1 MKNNFRVI
9 LAKKRKTVADLSKD
23 TGISKTTLT
32 NLYYER
38 TKNPDSQTLLKLSK
52 ALGVTIDEILT
63 VENWKQKQKKAQQS
77 PNSQA
82 FNYPQLK
89 RNTLAGKPYYVGF

>member
-1 MKNNFRVI
+1 MLYLERSKNMRNNFRVI

-52 ALGVTIDEILT
+52 SLGVTIDELLN
-63 VENWKQKQKKAQQS
+63 VEE
-77 PNSQA
+77 
-82 FNYPQLK
+82 
-89 RNTLAGKPYYVGF
+89 

>member
-1 MKNNFRVI
+1 MSKIKYNKEYFLLYRYKERNETMKNNFRVI

-63 VENWKQKQKKAQQS
+63 VEN
-77 PNSQA
+77 
-82 FNYPQLK
+82 
-89 RNTLAGKPYYVGF
+89 

>member
-1 MKNNFRVI
+1 MLYQCKERNEIMRNNFRVI

-38 TKNPDSQTLLKLSK
+38 TKNPDRKTLLKLSK

-63 VENWKQKQKKAQQS
+63 VEN
-77 PNSQA
+77 
-82 FNYPQLK
+82 
-89 RNTLAGKPYYVGF
+89 

>member
-1 MKNNFRVI
+1 MRNNFRVI

-23 TGISKTTLT
+23 TGLSKTTLT

-38 TKNPDSQTLLKLSK
+38 TKNPDSQTLLKLSN

-63 VENWKQKQKKAQQS
+63 VEN
-77 PNSQA
+77 
-82 FNYPQLK
+82 
-89 RNTLAGKPYYVGF
+89 

>member
-1 MKNNFRVI
+1 MRNNFRVI

-32 NLYYER
+32 NLYYDR

-52 ALGVTIDEILT
+52 SLGVTIDELLN
-63 VENWKQKQKKAQQS
+63 VEE
-77 PNSQA
+77 
-82 FNYPQLK
+82 
-89 RNTLAGKPYYVGF
+89 

>member
-1 MKNNFRVI
+1 MSKIKYKKKYFLLYGRKERSKTMKNNFRVI

-63 VENWKQKQKKAQQS
+63 VEN
-77 PNSQA
+77 
-82 FNYPQLK
+82 
-89 RNTLAGKPYYVGF
+89 

>member
-1 MKNNFRVI
+1 MSKIKYNKEYFLLYRYKGRSETMKNNFRVI

-63 VENWKQKQKKAQQS
+63 VEN
-77 PNSQA
+77 
-82 FNYPQLK
+82 
-89 RNTLAGKPYYVGF
+89 

>member
-1 MKNNFRVI
+1 MSKIKYNKEYFLLYRRQERSKTMKNNFRVI

-52 ALGVTIDEILT
+52 VLGVTIDEILT
-63 VENWKQKQKKAQQS
+63 VEN
-77 PNSQA
+77 
-82 FNYPQLK
+82 
-89 RNTLAGKPYYVGF
+89 

>member
-1 MKNNFRVI
+1 MRNNFRVI

-38 TKNPDSQTLLKLSK
+38 TKNPNSQTLLKLSK
-52 ALGVTIDEILT
+52 SLGVTIDELLN
-63 VENWKQKQKKAQQS
+63 VEE
-77 PNSQA
+77 
-82 FNYPQLK
+82 
-89 RNTLAGKPYYVGF
+89 

>member
-1 MKNNFRVI
+1 MSKIKYNKKYFLLYGRKERSKTMKNNFRVI

-63 VENWKQKQKKAQQS
+63 VEN
-77 PNSQA
+77 
-82 FNYPQLK
+82 
-89 RNTLAGKPYYVGF
+89 

>member
-1 MKNNFRVI
+1 MSKIKYNKEYFLLYIRKERSKTMKNNFRVI

-63 VENWKQKQKKAQQS
+63 VEN
-77 PNSQA
+77 
-82 FNYPQLK
+82 
-89 RNTLAGKPYYVGF
+89 

>member
-1 MKNNFRVI
+1 MRNNFRVI

-52 ALGVTIDEILT
+52 SLGVTIEELVN
-63 VENWKQKQKKAQQS
+63 VEE
-77 PNSQA
+77 
-82 FNYPQLK
+82 
-89 RNTLAGKPYYVGF
+89 

>member
-1 MKNNFRVI
+1 MRNNFRVI

-38 TKNPDSQTLLKLSK
+38 TKNPDSQTLLKLSN
-52 ALGVTIDEILT
+52 ALGVTIDEI
-63 VENWKQKQKKAQQS
+63 
-77 PNSQA
+77 
-82 FNYPQLK
+82 
-89 RNTLAGKPYYVGF
+89 

>member
-1 MKNNFRVI
+1 MSKIKYNKEYFLLYRYKERSENMKNNFRVI

-52 ALGVTIDEILT
+52 VLGVTIDEILT
-63 VENWKQKQKKAQQS
+63 VEN
-77 PNSQA
+77 
-82 FNYPQLK
+82 
-89 RNTLAGKPYYVGF
+89 

>member
-1 MKNNFRVI
+1 MSKIKYNKEYFLLYQHKERSKTMKNNFRVI

-63 VENWKQKQKKAQQS
+63 VEN
-77 PNSQA
+77 
-82 FNYPQLK
+82 
-89 RNTLAGKPYYVGF
+89 

>member
-1 MKNNFRVI
+1 MSKIKYNKEYFLLYKQKERSKNMKNNFRVI

-63 VENWKQKQKKAQQS
+63 VEN
-77 PNSQA
+77 
-82 FNYPQLK
+82 
-89 RNTLAGKPYYVGF
+89 

>member
-1 MKNNFRVI
+1 MRNNFRVI
-9 LAKKRKTVADLSKD
+9 LAKKRKTVAELSKD

-38 TKNPDSQTLLKLSK
+38 TKNPDSQTLLKLSN

-63 VENWKQKQKKAQQS
+63 VEN
-77 PNSQA
+77 
-82 FNYPQLK
+82 
-89 RNTLAGKPYYVGF
+89 

>member
-1 MKNNFRVI
+1 MRNNFRVI
-9 LAKKRKTVADLSKD
+9 LAKKRKTVADLSKN

-38 TKNPDSQTLLKLSK
+38 TKNPDSQTLLKLSN

-63 VENWKQKQKKAQQS
+63 VEN
-77 PNSQA
+77 
-82 FNYPQLK
+82 
-89 RNTLAGKPYYVGF
+89 

>member
-1 MKNNFRVI
+1 MRNNFRVI

-23 TGISKTTLT
+23 TGISKSTLT

-52 ALGVTIDEILT
+52 SLGVTIDELLN
-63 VENWKQKQKKAQQS
+63 VEE
-77 PNSQA
+77 
-82 FNYPQLK
+82 
-89 RNTLAGKPYYVGF
+89 

>member
-1 MKNNFRVI
+1 MRNNFRVI

-38 TKNPDSQTLLKLSK
+38 TKNPDSQTLLKLSND
-52 ALGVTIDEILT
+52 LGVTIDEILT
-63 VENWKQKQKKAQQS
+63 VEN
-77 PNSQA
+77 
-82 FNYPQLK
+82 
-89 RNTLAGKPYYVGF
+89 

>member
-1 MKNNFRVI
+1 MQRKERNNFRVI

-38 TKNPDSQTLLKLSK
+38 TKNPDSQTLLKLSN

-63 VENWKQKQKKAQQS
+63 VEN
-77 PNSQA
+77 
-82 FNYPQLK
+82 
-89 RNTLAGKPYYVGF
+89 

>member
-1 MKNNFRVI
+1 MRNNFRVI

-23 TGISKTTLT
+23 TGISKTSLT

-52 ALGVTIDEILT
+52 SLGVTIDELLN
-63 VENWKQKQKKAQQS
+63 VEE
-77 PNSQA
+77 
-82 FNYPQLK
+82 
-89 RNTLAGKPYYVGF
+89 

>member
-1 MKNNFRVI
+1 MRNNFRVI

-23 TGISKTTLT
+23 TGISKTALT

-52 ALGVTIDEILT
+52 SLGVTIDELLN
-63 VENWKQKQKKAQQS
+63 VEE
-77 PNSQA
+77 
-82 FNYPQLK
+82 
-89 RNTLAGKPYYVGF
+89 

>member
-1 MKNNFRVI
+1 MRNNFRVI

-23 TGISKTTLT
+23 TGISKTPLT

-52 ALGVTIDEILT
+52 SLGVTIDELLN
-63 VENWKQKQKKAQQS
+63 VEE
-77 PNSQA
+77 
-82 FNYPQLK
+82 
-89 RNTLAGKPYYVGF
+89 

>member
-1 MKNNFRVI
+1 MLYQCKERNEIMRNNFRVI

-52 ALGVTIDEILT
+52 SLGVTIDELLN
-63 VENWKQKQKKAQQS
+63 VEE
-77 PNSQA
+77 
-82 FNYPQLK
+82 
-89 RNTLAGKPYYVGF
+89 

>member
-1 MKNNFRVI
+1 MLYQCKERNEIMRNNFRVI
-9 LAKKRKTVADLSKD
+9 LAKKRKTVADLSKN

-38 TKNPDSQTLLKLSK
+38 TKNPDSQTLLKLSN

-63 VENWKQKQKKAQQS
+63 VEN
-77 PNSQA
+77 
-82 FNYPQLK
+82 
-89 RNTLAGKPYYVGF
+89 

>member
-1 MKNNFRVI
+1 MRNNFRVI

-23 TGISKTTLT
+23 KGISKTTLT

-52 ALGVTIDEILT
+52 SLGVTIDELLN
-63 VENWKQKQKKAQQS
+63 VEE
-77 PNSQA
+77 
-82 FNYPQLK
+82 
-89 RNTLAGKPYYVGF
+89 

>member
-1 MKNNFRVI
+1 MSKIKYNKEYFLLYRRQERSKTMKNNFRVI

-63 VENWKQKQKKAQQS
+63 VEN
-77 PNSQA
+77 
-82 FNYPQLK
+82 
-89 RNTLAGKPYYVGF
+89 

>member
-1 MKNNFRVI
+1 MRYNFRVI

-52 ALGVTIDEILT
+52 SLGVTIDELLN
-63 VENWKQKQKKAQQS
+63 VEE
-77 PNSQA
+77 
-82 FNYPQLK
+82 
-89 RNTLAGKPYYVGF
+89 

>member
-1 MKNNFRVI
+1 MRNNFRVI

-38 TKNPDSQTLLKLSK
+38 TKNPDSQTLL
-52 ALGVTIDEILT
+52 IH
-63 VENWKQKQKKAQQS
+63 S
-77 PNSQA
+77 P
-82 FNYPQLK
+82 
-89 RNTLAGKPYYVGF
+89 

>member
-1 MKNNFRVI
+1 MLYQCKERNEIMRNNFRVI

-38 TKNPDSQTLLKLSK
+38 TKNPDSQTLLKLSN

-63 VENWKQKQKKAQQS
+63 VEN
-77 PNSQA
+77 
-82 FNYPQLK
+82 
-89 RNTLAGKPYYVGF
+89 

>member
-1 MKNNFRVI
+1 MIKIKYNKEYFLLYQCKERNETMRNNFRVI

-63 VENWKQKQKKAQQS
+63 VEN
-77 PNSQA
+77 
-82 FNYPQLK
+82 
-89 RNTLAGKPYYVGF
+89 

>member
-38 TKNPDSQTLLKLSK
+38 TKNPDSQTLLKLSN

-63 VENWKQKQKKAQQS
+63 VEN
-77 PNSQA
+77 
-82 FNYPQLK
+82 
-89 RNTLAGKPYYVGF
+89 

>member
-1 MKNNFRVI
+1 LLYQCKERNEIMRNNFRVI

-38 TKNPDSQTLLKLSK
+38 TKNPDSQTLLKLSN

-63 VENWKQKQKKAQQS
+63 VEN
-77 PNSQA
+77 
-82 FNYPQLK
+82 
-89 RNTLAGKPYYVGF
+89 

>member
-1 MKNNFRVI
+1 MRNNFRVI

-52 ALGVTIDEILT
+52 FLGVTIDELLN
-63 VENWKQKQKKAQQS
+63 VEE
-77 PNSQA
+77 
-82 FNYPQLK
+82 
-89 RNTLAGKPYYVGF
+89 

>member
-1 MKNNFRVI
+1 MSKIKYNKEYFLLYRRKERSETMKNNFRVI

-63 VENWKQKQKKAQQS
+63 IEN
-77 PNSQA
+77 
-82 FNYPQLK
+82 
-89 RNTLAGKPYYVGF
+89 